1 MCRPNAFV
9 RRYIKP
15 IRELDTCLI
24 RVGPIIL
31 SESTLAY
38 SPLPVIILQVVLFV
52 VPFLVYRKHLD
63 LLVILAQ
70 LYSFHTH
77 GYLPAAVLVPR

>member
-1 MCRPNAFV
+1 MCRPNAFA

-15 IRELDTCLI
+15 IRERDTCLI

-38 SPLPVIILQVVLFV
+38 SPLPVIILQVVLGTALFISHA
-52 VPFLVYRKHLD
+52 R
-63 LLVILAQ
+63 LLACLGAR
-70 LYSFHTH
+70 
-77 GYLPAAVLVPR
+77 P